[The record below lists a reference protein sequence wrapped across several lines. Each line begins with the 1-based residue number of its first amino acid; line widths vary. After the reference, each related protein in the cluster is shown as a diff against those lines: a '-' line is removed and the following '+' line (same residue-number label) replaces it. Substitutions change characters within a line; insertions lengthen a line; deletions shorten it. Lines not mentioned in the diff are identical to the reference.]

1 MTTSWASPVAAPAV
15 LVLAPWPPPDPATRV
30 VDLRAAC
37 PWPAPTVT
45 VEQLSWMES
54 PVVDPGAETPRR
66 RRYPLAIALGT
77 AMVAIAAFGA
87 LFLAI

>member
-1 MTTSWASPVAAPAV
+1 MTTSWASPVAAPAA

-37 PWPAPTVT
+37 PWPAPAVT
-45 VEQLSWMES
+45 VQQLSWADS
-54 PVVDPGAETPRR
+54 PVAASPVESPRR

>member
-1 MTTSWASPVAAPAV
+1 MTTSWAPPVAAPGA
-15 LVLAPWPPPDPATRV
+15 LVLATWPPPDPATRV
-30 VDLRAAC
+30 VELRVTC
-37 PWPAPTVT
+37 PWPAPTVA
-45 VEQLSWMES
+45 VEQLSWHES
-54 PVVDPGAETPRR
+54 TSDDPVSTAARR

>member
-1 MTTSWASPVAAPAV
+1 MTTSWAPPATT
-15 LVLAPWPPPDPATRV
+15 LIAAPWPAPDPATRV
-30 VDLRAAC
+30 VDIRAAC
-37 PWPAPTVT
+37 PWPAPRPTDHAL
-45 VEQLSWMES
+45 QW
-54 PVVDPGAETPRR
+54 DDGAPTRDVMAPSR